1 MNLKKMTLNINGA
14 DRMFIC
20 DPAKDTL
27 ADVLRRLGLTGTKV
41 GCGIGACGA
50 CSVIL
55 DGKVIRSCTRKI
67 SKVEEYSK
75 VTTIEGIGSVN
86 YPHPLQSL
94 WVAFGAVQCGF
105 CVPGFIVSSYQ
116 LLQDNPNP
124 TREDVRDWFQKHRN
138 VCRCTGYKHIVDAV
152 MAAAEVLRG
161 EKTVEDFR
169 YDWSKDIGDL
179 YGKPLERPNAL
190 PKACG
195 VCDYG
200 DDIELHMPA
209 ETLKVEMVM
218 PRVAS
223 HAILKGI
230 DYSEAEKMPGVVKVI
245 TYKDVEALGCNNKF
259 MAFGFSAR
267 TVELAE
273 NHHVL
278 AEDKITWYGDV
289 VALVCADTREHAK
302 AAAAAVKVDIEPLP
316 EYMSY
321 LEAVTPDAQKIHDW
335 MPETY
340 GPNIYSELPVL
351 KGDHEHVP
359 ELIDNAAYSVEGSFY
374 SSREPHMSI
383 EGDTVQ
389 AYYDEDDNLCI
400 HCKTMTLYWDRDE
413 LANAL
418 SVDAEKLRV
427 IENPTG
433 GSFGWAMNGHTY
445 CLTAYA
451 TMVTKMPCALGMD
464 YDQFMAISGKR
475 SPAYFNGRIAC
486 DADGKFVAGE
496 WDAGLDNGCFTDFGD
511 DKLTKFSRFMF
522 YPYYMPNAAGLSRA
536 AVTNHSWGTA
546 YRGYGAPQAYTCSE
560 ALVDML
566 AEEAGIDP
574 FELRYKNIA
583 RTPEDTNI
591 NQVPYLHYPME
602 EMMDALKPI
611 YDEKKAEVEA
621 WNKEHDDIKKGVGLA
636 WGGYNVGLGR
646 IDEAHVAIELM
657 PDGTFRK
664 YDTWQDQGQ
673 GGDQGSLICTLEA
686 LKPYF
691 PNLTPNDIKLI
702 QTDSKY
708 CPNTGE
714 SAGSRSHYAN
724 GKASI
729 VAARNI
735 ADAMRKPDGTYR
747 TYDEMVAEGIPTRY
761 QGDWATMDEYNY
773 FYDLDPNDGTG
784 NPTYTYT
791 YALFLATVDVEV
803 ATGKTVCTGMTCVDW
818 IGKPGNIQAVE
829 GQIYGGMSHAIGFA
843 LSENYEDVTKDW
855 NIVRAGIPYIKDI
868 PDYPAYNYI
877 HIDGED
883 PRGPF
888 GSSGA
893 SEAFQSSDHMAVINA
908 INNAVGVRIY
918 ELPARPEKIKAGI
931 EALAKGE
938 PNPNKPEKY
947 FLGSDLWDALEDI
960 KANPMDPS
968 KPDDIE
974 FGDLGEDGVRWKTG
988 QENQY
993 K

>member
-41 GCGIGACGA
+41 GCGMGACGA

-86 YPHPLQSL
+86 YPHPLQRL

-138 VCRCTGYKHIVDAV
+138 VCRCTGYKHIVDTV

-161 EKTVEDFR
+161 EKTVDDFI
-169 YDWSKDIGDL
+169 YDWSEDIGDF

-209 ETLKVEMVM
+209 ETLKVALVQ
-218 PRVAS
+218 PRITS
-223 HAILKGI
+223 HAIIKKI
-230 DYSEAEKMPGVVKVI
+230 DMSEAEKMPGVYKII
-245 TYKDVEALGCNNKF
+245 TAEDAKAAGCTNKL
-259 MAFGFSAR
+259 MTYAFSAR
-267 TVELAE
+267 TVELE
-273 NHHVL
+273 QCHHIL
-278 AEDKITWYGDV
+278 ADGKILYYGDV
-289 VALVCADTREHAK
+289 VALVCADTREHAE
-302 AAAAAVKVDIEPLP
+302 AAAAAVKVEIEPLP

-321 LEAVTPDAQKIHDW
+321 LEAVTPDAKNIHDW
-335 MPETY
+335 LPDTY
-340 GPNIYSELPVL
+340 GKNIYSQLPVL

-359 ELIDNAAYSVEGSFY
+359 ELIDDAAYSVEGSFY

-383 EGDTVQ
+383 EGDVMQ
-389 AYYDEDDNLCI
+389 GYYDEDDNLCI
-400 HCKTMTLYWDRDE
+400 HCKTMTLYFDRDDMAE
-413 LANAL
+413 AIGID
-418 SVDAEKLRV
+418 VEKLRV

-433 GSFGWAMNGHTY
+433 GSFGWAMSAHTY
-445 CLTAYA
+445 SMIGIAVR
-451 TMVTKMPCALGMD
+451 VTGMPCSLSMD
-464 YDQFMAISGKR
+464 WDQFQAVSGKR
-475 SPAYFNGRIAC
+475 SPTYFNGRLAC
-486 DADGKFVAGE
+486 DEDGMLLAGE
-496 WDAGLDNGCFTDFGD
+496 FEAGLDHGPFTELGD
-511 DKLTKFSRFMF
+511 DKLTKLSRFMF
-522 YPYYMPNAAGLSRA
+522 YPYYIPNAAGLSRVA
-536 AVTNHSWGTA
+536 YTNHSFGTA

-560 ALVDML
+560 ALIDML
-566 AEEAGIDP
+566 ADEAGIDP
-574 FELRYKNIA
+574 FEFRYKNIA
-583 RTPEDTNI
+583 RVGQDNI
-591 NQVPYLHYPME
+591 NQYPYLHYPME
-602 EMMDALKPI
+602 EMMDALKPV
-611 YDEKKAEVEA
+611 YEQKKAEVEA
-621 WNKEHDDIKKGVGLA
+621 WNAEHEYVKKGVGLA
-636 WGGYNVGLGR
+636 WGVYNVGLGAV
-646 IDEAHVAIELM
+646 DEAHVALELM
-657 PDGTFRK
+657 PDNTFRK

-729 VAARNI
+729 VAAKNI

-761 QGDWATMDEYNY
+761 NGDWATTDEYSY
-773 FYDLDPNDGTG
+773 FYDLDPNDGSG

-791 YALFLATVDVEV
+791 YALFLATVDVDMK
-803 ATGKTVCTGMTCVDW
+803 TGKAKCTGMTCVDW

-843 LSENYEDVTKDW
+843 LSEDYEDVKKHS
-855 NIVRAGIPYIKDI
+855 NMAAAGVPYIKDV
-868 PDYPAYNYI
+868 PDYPDFDYI
-877 HIDGED
+877 HIDGVD

-908 INNAVGVRIY
+908 INNACGVRIY

-947 FLGSDLWDALEDI
+947 FLGNDMYDALEDI
-960 KANPMDPS
+960 KANPLDPS
-968 KPDDIE
+968 KPADVE
-974 FGDLGEDGVRWKTG
+974 FGDLGEEGISWK
-988 QENQY
+988 
-993 K
+993 